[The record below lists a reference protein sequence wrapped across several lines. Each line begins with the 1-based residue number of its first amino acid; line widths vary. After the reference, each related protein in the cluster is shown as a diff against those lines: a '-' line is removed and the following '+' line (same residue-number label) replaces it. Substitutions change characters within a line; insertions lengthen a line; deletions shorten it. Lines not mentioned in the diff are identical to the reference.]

1 MPSVSLYGMKYISV
15 QTRRASIFLR
25 HISTVGNIQSSII
38 IYLSHKN
45 SHKIIMKKTI
55 LFISIVLFSFGVSA
69 QWKPAGDKLKTVW
82 AERFDPNRV
91 LPEYPRPLLERSVW
105 MNLNGLW
112 EYAIRDKGKAEPAD
126 FDGKI
131 LVPFAV
137 ESSLSGVQ
145 KTVNEQ
151 QERWY
156 KRTFTVPAAWKGRY
170 VKLNF
175 GAVDWRADVFVND
188 IFIGTHQGGYTPFS
202 FDVTPF
208 LKTNEPQKLVV
219 RVWDSTNKGY
229 QPRGKQ
235 TLNPEGIWYTAV
247 TGIWQTVWIEPVAE
261 HHITSVRSI
270 PDIDHEIVEVTVSTN
285 DDRSHDIIEVCLFDG
300 DRMVSSAKG
309 ISGKTLRIPVTNA
322 RLWSPESP
330 TLYAMKISLAHNGK
344 KIDEVSSYTAMRKI

>member
-1 MPSVSLYGMKYISV
+1 
-15 QTRRASIFLR
+15 
-25 HISTVGNIQSSII
+25 
-38 IYLSHKN
+38 
-45 SHKIIMKKTI
+45 MKKTI

-82 AERFDPNRV
+82 AERFDPNRI

-151 QERWY
+151 QELWY
-156 KRTFTVPAAWKGRY
+156 KRTFTVPSSWKGRH

-285 DDRSHDIIEVCLFDG
+285 DDRNHDIVEVCLFDG

-322 RLWSPESP
+322 RMWSPESP
-330 TLYAMKISLAHNGK
+330 TLYAMKISLTHNGK
-344 KIDEVSSYTAMRKI
+344 KIDEVSSYTAMRKISTARDANGIMRMQLNNKN